1 MNDSGTASVDDLREL
16 DGEALAAWRAVDTV
30 YSAFMERD
38 ESRLVAVFADEATLW
53 DSAHR
58 EPRIGSQMK
67 RTARDPSAWGLPTEL
82 TATDPRVTVWG
93 DTALVTHDLA
103 ARFADPTQNED
114 LRVTA
119 VLRRTDGAWLIVH
132 HHEEKLL
139 L

>member
-1 MNDSGTASVDDLREL
+1 MSGSGTASVDDLREL
-16 DGEALAAWRAVDTV
+16 EGEALAAWRAVDTV
-30 YSAFMERD
+30 YSAFMDRD
-38 ESRLVAVFADEATLW
+38 EPRLVSKIADEATLW

-58 EPRIGSQMK
+58 EPRIGVEMK
-67 RTARDPSAWGLPTEL
+67 RTARDASAWGPTTVLESSGV
-82 TATDPRVTVWG
+82 RVDVWG

-119 VLRRTDGAWLIVH
+119 VLRRVDGAWLIVH